1 MWSSELLAEHNEKL
15 TCKGAAITSKGI
27 HDCNVPESTRAVFC
41 NTTELTKFMIL
52 LLAAFQQASS
62 YKRSTLF
69 TGEIHR
75 LFLSLCCHCIGI
87 VFIFL
92 ELGMGM
98 ASALSSFNKK
108 STLLMLTAPVKRI
121 GRIPASWGKHAWS
134 IGREDPRRAVHALKA
149 GTALT
154 LVSLLYI
161 LEPFFKGIGKNAMW
175 AVMTVVVVLE
185 FTAGNSH

>member
-1 MWSSELLAEHNEKL
+1 MYREK
-15 TCKGAAITSKGI
+15 
-27 HDCNVPESTRAVFC
+27 H
-41 NTTELTKFMIL
+41 
-52 LLAAFQQASS
+52 Q
-62 YKRSTLF
+62 
-69 TGEIHR
+69 
-75 LFLSLCCHCIGI
+75 LFLSFWCHCISI
-87 VFIFL
+87 FIFV
-92 ELGMGM
+92 ELQDVNMGM

-108 STLLMLTAPVKRI
+108 STLLMLTAPVKSI
-121 GRIPASWGKHAWS
+121 GRIPASWGRHAWS

-149 GTALT
+149 GIALT